1 MKDLYLHPAHTLY
14 LSYLLLGRKS
24 VKQSESSAWAV
35 PRAEGVT
42 FASGSGGMRMEKG
55 RGAAAAGQ
63 LPYLIAGRLS
73 DPSHGGHLPGNSRTR
88 EPVFGHQHPRLRRM
102 SAPSTLCLHGT
113 GGRESCRD
121 GDLLTLPVFRATVR
135 RSSDYRCRAR
145 TASQLSLRADE

>member
-55 RGAAAAGQ
+55 RAQ
-63 LPYLIAGRLS
+63 P
-73 DPSHGGHLPGNSRTR
+73 
-88 EPVFGHQHPRLRRM
+88 
-102 SAPSTLCLHGT
+102 
-113 GGRESCRD
+113 
-121 GDLLTLPVFRATVR
+121 
-135 RSSDYRCRAR
+135 
-145 TASQLSLRADE
+145 LRANLYSFACSFARAC